1 MSSRLIIEA
10 FGRLSRDADLR
21 GTVSEVEEDLYS
33 VFRARAELMGWSTLS
48 NRRRPLLW
56 NMNEAELT
64 AGIDES
70 RIGWA
75 QVGLDVGD
83 LEPTRVPTAP
93 ARGHGWVGYAP
104 HGVSRRAIAPALI
117 LPALV
122 QCFDDALRRFG
133 VVELKALQVSAN
145 LFEPRMCS
153 DSELVGMLNWFNTAS
168 KERTDVLIT
177 LDPGF
182 LGGHTEEE
190 LVADLQ
196 QKNTGLFKFGPV
208 VAAPEQYSVKAR
220 VVGPVRSIP
229 RSHSGLGVSVALPE
243 WTAGAAGWALAVVID
258 AAGTFAPDVSD
269 FAVRI
274 VRVR

>member
-1 MSSRLIIEA
+1 MLFVEA

-83 LEPTRVPTAP
+83 LEPTRVPSAP

-104 HGVSRRAIAPALI
+104 HGASRRAIEPALI

-133 VVELKALQVSAN
+133 VVELTALQVSAN

-153 DSELVGMLNWFNTAS
+153 FSELVGMLNWFNTAS
-168 KERTDVLIT
+168 KERTDALIT
-177 LDPGF
+177 FDPGF
-182 LGGHTEEE
+182 LGRRTEEE

-196 QKNTGLFKFGPV
+196 QKNTGLFEFGPV
-208 VAAPEQYSVKAR
+208 EAAPRQNSVKAR
-220 VVGPVRSIP
+220 VVGPVSSIP
-229 RSHSGLGVSVALPE
+229 RSHSGLGVSVTLPE

-258 AAGTFAPDVSD
+258 AAGTIAPDVSD

-274 VRVR
+274 ERVR

>member
-1 MSSRLIIEA
+1 MLFVEA
-10 FGRLSRDADLR
+10 FGKLSRDADLQ
-21 GTVSEVEEDLYS
+21 GMVSEAEEDLYS

-83 LEPTRVPTAP
+83 LEPTRVPSAP

-104 HGVSRRAIAPALI
+104 HGVSRRANEPALI

-133 VVELKALQVSAN
+133 VVELTALQVSAN
-145 LFEPRMCS
+145 FFEPRMCS

-168 KERTDVLIT
+168 KERTDALIT

-196 QKNTGLFKFGPV
+196 QKNTGSFKFGPV

-258 AAGTFAPDVSD
+258 AAGTIAPDVSD

-274 VRVR
+274 ERVK